1 MYLLKTVD
9 LVRNEKL
16 DPRDKIPVGYFTFY
30 EEKWVFVNQKLEDM
44 IDLSENKEVPIN
56 SMVELTQGKKLLL
69 SKKEAGRLA
78 LITITNT
85 NN

>member
-1 MYLLKTVD
+1 MNRSV
-9 LVRNEKL
+9 VRNEKL

-30 EEKWVFVNQKLEDM
+30 EGKWVFVNQKLEDM

-56 SMVELTQGKKLLL
+56 SMVELTHGKKLLL